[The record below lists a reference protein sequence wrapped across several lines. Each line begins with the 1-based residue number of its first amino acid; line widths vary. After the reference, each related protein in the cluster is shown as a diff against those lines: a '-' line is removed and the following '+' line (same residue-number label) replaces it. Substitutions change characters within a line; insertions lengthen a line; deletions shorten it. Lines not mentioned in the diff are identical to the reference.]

1 MSYPIT
7 KVSHSLCNPHGYWP
21 QNGYFKRSEM
31 CFIGNLKMNNY
42 PMQIMVDNDTAMMVQ
57 SFVDSGVSIDFDKLL
72 KLMAENS
79 EAIEDFIQ
87 GIETGEPRFMFPVSD
102 SSMKRLIIEET
113 NRYSVSP
120 EQYLKAAI
128 VILHADNIL
137 VTDSKVVH

>member
-1 MSYPIT
+1 MRELNFP
-7 KVSHSLCNPHGYWP
+7 L
-21 QNGYFKRSEM
+21 
-31 CFIGNLKMNNY
+31 
-42 PMQIMVDNDTAMMVQ
+42 QIFVDNDTAMMVQ

-87 GIETGEPRFMFPVSD
+87 GVETGEPRFMFPVTD
-102 SSMKRLIIEET
+102 LNMKRLIIEET

-120 EQYLKAAI
+120 EKYLKAAI
-128 VILHADNIL
+128 AILYADNIL

>member
-1 MSYPIT
+1 
-7 KVSHSLCNPHGYWP
+7 
-21 QNGYFKRSEM
+21 
-31 CFIGNLKMNNY
+31 MNNY
-42 PMQIMVDNDTAMMVQ
+42 PMQIMVDSDTALMVQ

-87 GIETGEPRFMFPVSD
+87 GIETGEPRFMFPVTD
-102 SSMKRLIIEET
+102 SNMKRLVVEET
-113 NRYSVSP
+113 NKYSVSP